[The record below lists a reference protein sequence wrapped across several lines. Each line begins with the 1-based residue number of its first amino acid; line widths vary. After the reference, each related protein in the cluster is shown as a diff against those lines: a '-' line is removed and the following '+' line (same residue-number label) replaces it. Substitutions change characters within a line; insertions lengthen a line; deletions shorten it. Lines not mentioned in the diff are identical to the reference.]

1 MFCHC
6 FTYFTDVL
14 AVPYDISIDHDDLQS
29 SAASVASTAAYQ
41 SDVADSADVSQ
52 SELNPVPQVEYISS
66 PSHPVYCCYG
76 GVFTSI
82 TAKNACLMLAG
93 IDAVSSGSCEDQR

>member
-1 MFCHC
+1 MFCYC

-41 SDVADSADVSQ
+41 SDVADAADVSQ
-52 SELNPVPQVEYISS
+52 SELNPVPQVHQQSRTS
-66 PSHPVYCCYG
+66 CLLLLCG
-76 GVFTSI
+76 AVFTDI
-82 TAKNACLMLAG
+82 TSKNPCFDAC
-93 IDAVSSGSCEDQR
+93 RY